1 MRKTNDE
8 VDGLVLCYLCNLK
21 GKILEAKGE
30 DVKIDT
36 GYLASASYID
46 RAINTLMYQQTQIA
60 ELRSQLEIEKDYA
73 SAWGD
78 FFGYTPQELKKEEQ
92 QELREHMKILEEK
105 WKKRQDEEDDGT

>member
-1 MRKTNDE
+1 MRKTKDG
-8 VDGLVLCYLCNLK
+8 VDGLVLCFLCDLK

-36 GYLASASYID
+36 GFLACASYID

-60 ELRSQLEIEKDYA
+60 ELRSQLEIEKNYA

-78 FFGYTPQELKKEEQ
+78 FFGYTPQELKNEEQ
-92 QELREHMKILEEK
+92 QELREHKKILEEK
-105 WKKRQDEEDDGT
+105 WKKRQEEEE